1 MRAQLISICI
11 GVVLLACTH
20 TTPDS
25 ATAPRDELPAASV
38 QPMKLR
44 YHGEHR
50 GDHPSWVYTA
60 HVSVAAELYSGR
72 PAWRRTYR
80 FETVSP
86 PASGPETTIEGT
98 IVLDRETLAPL
109 EAQST
114 FGTQHSQL
122 IFRSDRVDG
131 TEIAGNGEPS
141 HTTLPVQGFVVT
153 DVWMGLDLYILGLPL
168 KQGFQQRISILDEN
182 NKPLRPFHL
191 SVERLERVHVPAGEL
206 DAFRIL
212 VDPLDGDQRMRSIYH
227 VRAERPPV
235 VLRKEYVV
243 NPRTDGPVKRS
254 TGVEE
259 LEAIDP

>member
-1 MRAQLISICI
+1 
-11 GVVLLACTH
+11 
-20 TTPDS
+20 
-25 ATAPRDELPAASV
+25 
-38 QPMKLR
+38 MKLR

-50 GDHPSWVYTA
+50 GDHPSWIYTA
-60 HVSVAAELYSGR
+60 HVSVAAALYGGR

-80 FETVSP
+80 FETIGP
-86 PASGPETTIEGT
+86 PAGEPEITIEGS

-114 FGTQHSQL
+114 FGAQQSRL
-122 IFRSDRVDG
+122 IFRSDRIEG
-131 TEIAGNGEPS
+131 TELAGNAEPS

-153 DVWMGLDLYILGLPL
+153 DVWMGLDLYLLGLPL
-168 KQGFQQRISILDEN
+168 HQGFQQRVSILDEN
-182 NKPLRPFHL
+182 NKPLRPFQL
-191 SVERLERVHVPAGEL
+191 SVERLERVHVPAGEF
-206 DAFRIL
+206 DAFRVL

-227 VRAERPPV
+227 VRADPPSV

-243 NPRTDGPVKRS
+243 NPETRGPMKRS

>member
-1 MRAQLISICI
+1 MSICT
-11 GVVLLACTH
+11 GAVLVACTH
-20 TTPDS
+20 TTPD
-25 ATAPRDELPAASV
+25 AETTPRAAPPAAWV

-50 GDHPSWVYTA
+50 GDHPSWIYTA

-80 FETVSP
+80 FETIDP
-86 PASGPETTIEGT
+86 PAGGPEITIEGT

-122 IFRSDRVDG
+122 IFRSDRVEG
-131 TEIAGNGEPS
+131 TETTANGAPS

-153 DVWMGLDLYILGLPL
+153 DVWMGLDLYVLGLPVEE
-168 KQGFQQRISILDEN
+168 GFQRRVSILDD

-191 SVERLERVHVPAGEL
+191 SVEGLERVHVPAGEF
-206 DAFRIL
+206 DAFRIA

-227 VRAERPPV
+227 VRVDLPRV

-243 NPRTDGPVKRS
+243 NPETRGAMKRS

-259 LEAIDP
+259 LEAIEH